1 MALLS
6 VTLLSTY
13 LVLVFGGQ
21 HVLAG
26 FFGPKNEVVLVV
38 STLLVAALFQPLR
51 QRVQQLVD
59 RRFYRRKYDAAQVV
73 AGFGETLRQEVNL
86 EQLRAQLFVRS
97 FRRR

>member
-1 MALLS
+1 MDLLS

-38 STLLVAALFQPLR
+38 SPFARRGAVSTPAPAGAAAGGFDDFIAGSMMLLRSWQASV
-51 QRVQQLVD
+51 
-59 RRFYRRKYDAAQVV
+59 RRCARK
-73 AGFGETLRQEVNL
+73 
-86 EQLRAQLFVRS
+86 
-97 FRRR
+97 